1 MNKLVRLR
9 MISKSIKEWKKI
21 KILRLYLVPW
31 KFEGK
36 CKGKK
41 IEKKDGKK
49 IKNKVKVNKLFY
61 MLFQTHL
68 TYFN

>member
-1 MNKLVRLR
+1 

-31 KFEGK
+31 KFERK
-36 CKGKK
+36 CKSKK
-41 IEKKDGKK
+41 IEKKDGRK
-49 IKNKVKVNKLFY
+49 IKNKVKLNKLFY